1 MNADSKITPPTSFW
15 LITIVMLIWN
25 VMGSVNLFW
34 QLSMSADVLASFPET
49 HRAIII
55 DRPLWATMG
64 FAVGVLGGALGCI
77 LLMLKKSAARIVFIV
92 SLLGIVVT
100 MVHTISVAS
109 SVIGFT
115 LVEMFMMIISPVLVA
130 AFLIWY
136 ASIADKMG
144 WLYRG

>member
-1 MNADSKITPPTSFW
+1 MNTDNKITLSMSFW
-15 LITIVMLIWN
+15 IITIVMLIWS

-55 DRPLWATMG
+55 DRPLWATAG

-77 LLMLKKSAARIVFIV
+77 LLMLKKSAARIVFIA
-92 SLLGIVVT
+92 SLLGIIVT
-100 MVHTISVAS
+100 MVHTINVAS

-115 LVEMFMMIISPVLVA
+115 PIEIFMMIVLPVLVA

-136 ASIADKMG
+136 ASIADNKG